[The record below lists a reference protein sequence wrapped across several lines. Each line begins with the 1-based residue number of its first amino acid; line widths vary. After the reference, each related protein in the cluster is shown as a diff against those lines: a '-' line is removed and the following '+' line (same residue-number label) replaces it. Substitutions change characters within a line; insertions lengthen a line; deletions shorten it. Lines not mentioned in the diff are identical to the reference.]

1 MTVYRP
7 IQKSA
12 ATMSLACLEGRRLA
26 EIVVPDEPQWA
37 WFFRFDGGTQLTA
50 CGLWRVVGRT
60 RVEVARDDHQQL
72 FGLPE
77 PVDARR
83 RVLAAIA
90 DTAVTAAAFD
100 PVTGDLRIEFGSGAR
115 LEALTD
121 SSGYESWQLHRPDG
135 IVLVGGGGGEV
146 WPSAPDRED
155 RSSGAQP
162 G

>member
-26 EIVVPDEPQWA
+26 EVVAPDEPQWD
-37 WFFRFDGGTQLTA
+37 WSFRFEGGTQLMV

-60 RVEVARDDHQQL
+60 RVEVTQNDHQQL

-83 RVLAAIA
+83 RVFAAIA
-90 DTAVTAAAFD
+90 DTTVTTAAFD

-115 LEALTD
+115 IEALTD

-135 IVLVGGGGGEV
+135 IVIVGAGGGEV
-146 WPSAPDRED
+146 HPSAPERAD
-155 RSSGAQP
+155 
-162 G
+162 